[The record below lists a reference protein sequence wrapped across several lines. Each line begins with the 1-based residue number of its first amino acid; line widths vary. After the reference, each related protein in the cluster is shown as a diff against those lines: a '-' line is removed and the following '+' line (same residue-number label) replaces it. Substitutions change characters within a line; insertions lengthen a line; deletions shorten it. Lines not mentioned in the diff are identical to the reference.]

1 MKKILVIDG
10 QGGRLGKEI
19 IEQLQKLEEPIE
31 IIAVG
36 TNSMA
41 TQAMLKCGIEKA
53 ATGENPVVYN
63 AKYAD
68 IIVGPIGIV
77 IANSLLGE
85 ITPKMAVAVGE
96 SRAKKVLIPVNK
108 CDNFVIATK
117 SLGMT
122 ELIEEAMDK
131 IKEDLSEID

>member
-1 MKKILVIDG
+1 MRKILVIDG

-19 IEQLQKLEEPIE
+19 IEQLQKLEEVE

-41 TQAMLKCGIEKA
+41 TQAMLKTGVSMA
-53 ATGENPVVYN
+53 ATGENPVVSN
-63 AKYAD
+63 AKTAD

-85 ITPKMAVAVGE
+85 VTPNMAVAVGE
-96 SRAKKVLIPVNK
+96 SSAKKVLIPVNK

-117 SLGMT
+117 TLGLT
-122 ELIEEAMDK
+122 ELINEAIEK
-131 IKEDLSEID
+131 IKEDLASLD